1 MQVVRCPTILT
12 LLLTFVL
19 FVLCVCVLLQ
29 ACLKCLAVCVS
40 LQHLPGL
47 AAAAASAG
55 KAVSSLLRK
64 VPDAAHPL
72 AQDCFKLLGG
82 KCCLQVALWG
92 LPAWLLVHLSD
103 GLVVCLCL

>member
-1 MQVVRCPTILT
+1 M
-12 LLLTFVL
+12 LLLWHYNNPCASASA
-19 FVLCVCVLLQ
+19 LCLVRPLLVSILQ

-47 AAAAASAG
+47 PAAAVSAG

-82 KCCLQVALWG
+82 TGSLHTG
-92 LPAWLLVHLSD
+92 
-103 GLVVCLCL
+103 

>member
-1 MQVVRCPTILT
+1 M
-12 LLLTFVL
+12 
-19 FVLCVCVLLQ
+19 
-29 ACLKCLAVCVS
+29 CVS

-47 AAAAASAG
+47 SAAAVGAG

-82 KCCLQVALWG
+82 RWAGRQLITLSAGLGRVGGGGEGNCLSVEGGRRQ
-92 LPAWLLVHLSD
+92 
-103 GLVVCLCL
+103 CL

>member
-1 MQVVRCPTILT
+1 MGCP
-12 LLLTFVL
+12 
-19 FVLCVCVLLQ
+19 VCFVLLQ
-29 ACLKCLAVCVS
+29 ACLKCLSVCVS

-47 AAAAASAG
+47 AAAAVSAG

-82 KCCLQVALWG
+82 RCYFLYRCCTQ
-92 LPAWLLVHLSD
+92 LVLCF
-103 GLVVCLCL
+103 LVV